1 VQWASRRQFRSL
13 KNKKGNNTM
22 SNTPKLY
29 AYAVKDRGT
38 GKKAIF
44 TRVGAAFAHQK
55 GQGLT
60 LQLEAY
66 PVGGKIVLLPPKA
79 NEGTSD
85 TFEGEAAQ

>member
-1 VQWASRRQFRSL
+1 MGIKAAMKLPQKQERKQ
-13 KNKKGNNTM
+13 TM
-22 SNTPKLY
+22 SNAPKLY

-44 TRVGAAFAHQK
+44 ARIGACFAHRN

-60 LQLEAY
+60 LQLEAA

-79 NEGTSD
+79 NEATSD
-85 TFEGEAAQ
+85 TFEGEAGQ